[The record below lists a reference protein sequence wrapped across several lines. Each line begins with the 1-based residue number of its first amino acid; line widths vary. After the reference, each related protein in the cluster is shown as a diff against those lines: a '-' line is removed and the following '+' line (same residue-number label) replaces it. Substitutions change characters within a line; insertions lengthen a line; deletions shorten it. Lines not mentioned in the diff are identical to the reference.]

1 MTGDK
6 CVAPVADVS
15 TKRARGDAP
24 EDFLALTEV
33 CAELLIEP
41 RKAVRLS
48 RLGKFPPLLRVTS
61 RHYLIRR
68 SDLAQWKAGR
78 WTTAEQ
84 ARAAIVLEAVR
95 GEVVNRRRRQNS
107 GAPAARAAWGHL

>member
-1 MTGDK
+1 MIERNEG
-6 CVAPVADVS
+6 
-15 TKRARGDAP
+15 R
-24 EDFLALTEV
+24 EDFVELREA

-41 RKAVRLS
+41 
-48 RLGKFPPLLRVTS
+48 LRVTS

-95 GEVVNRRRRQNS
+95 GEVVNRRRRQHG
-107 GAPAARAAWGHL
+107 GALAAHAAWGHQ

>member
-1 MTGDK
+1 MIERNEG
-6 CVAPVADVS
+6 
-15 TKRARGDAP
+15 R
-24 EDFLALTEV
+24 EDFVELREA

-95 GEVVNRRRRQNS
+95 GEVVNRRRRQHG
-107 GAPAARAAWGHL
+107 GALAAHAAWGHQ